1 MHSFRSVARYGV
13 VTLIALALGAAG
25 GVAFGMNRADANADM
40 LAPLATVN
48 VSRVPTA
55 CSNAIARADSSIEV
69 ADRVAA
75 ELADHT
81 KVMDDL
87 IASLAGVKNGMTAHK
102 ALTQGM
108 TSINNGRRDRRVFA
122 EARSRYADVKAAC
135 RAQ

>member
-1 MHSFRSVARYGV
+1 MRSSRSVAGYAV
-13 VTLIALALGAAG
+13 VALVALSLGAAG
-25 GVAFGMNRADANADM
+25 GTAFGMTRADDNSDL
-40 LAPLATVN
+40 LAPFSTVI
-48 VSRVPTA
+48 VPRVPAA
-55 CSNAIARADSSIEV
+55 CSHAIARADSSIEV
-69 ADRVAA
+69 ADRVAT

-122 EARSRYADVKAAC
+122 EAKSRYADVKEAC
-135 RAQ
+135 KPQ

>member
-1 MHSFRSVARYGV
+1 MRSFRSVARYGV
-13 VTLIALALGAAG
+13 VALIALALGAAG

-40 LAPLATVN
+40 LAPLETVN
-48 VSRVPTA
+48 VPRVPTA

>member
-1 MHSFRSVARYGV
+1 MRSSRSVARYV
-13 VTLIALALGAAG
+13 VVALVALAVGAAG
-25 GVAFGMNRADANADM
+25 GVAFGMSTADDNADM
-40 LAPLATVN
+40 LAPLSTVTAA
-48 VSRVPTA
+48 RIPTA

-87 IASLAGVKNGMTAHK
+87 IASLAGVNNGMTAHK

-108 TSINNGRRDRRVFA
+108 ASINKGRHDRRVFA
-122 EARSRYADVKAAC
+122 EAKARYADVKQAC

>member
-1 MHSFRSVARYGV
+1 MPSSHSTGRYVVVALV
-13 VTLIALALGAAG
+13 ALALGAVG
-25 GVAFGMNRADANADM
+25 GVAFGMSQADDNADV
-40 LAPLATVN
+40 LAPLAAAN
-48 VSRVPTA
+48 VPRVPIA

-69 ADRVAA
+69 ASRVAA

-87 IASLAGVKNGMTAHK
+87 IASLAGVNNGMTAQK

-122 EARSRYADVKAAC
+122 EAKARYADVKAAC
-135 RAQ
+135 KAQ

>member
-1 MHSFRSVARYGV
+1 MRRYSSAAKYVVVALV
-13 VTLIALALGAAG
+13 ALALGAAG
-25 GVAFGMNRADANADM
+25 GVAFGVNRADDNADM
-40 LAPLATVN
+40 LAPLETAN
-48 VSRVPTA
+48 VPRVPTA
-55 CSNAIARADSSIEV
+55 CSDAIARADSSIEV
-69 ADRVAA
+69 ADRVAG

-87 IASLAGVKNGMTAHK
+87 IASLAGVNNGMTAHK

-122 EARSRYADVKAAC
+122 EAKSRYADVKAAC